1 MKILAIETSADE
13 TAAAITSERRVLS
26 NVIYSQILL
35 HKKWGGIYPSLAK
48 RAHEE
53 KIDNV
58 IAEAI
63 KKFEI
68 RNSKSETNSNYQNS
82 KLKNIDYIAVTQGPG
97 LAVALEV
104 GIKKAKELAQ
114 KYNKKLIAVNHLEGH
129 IYSSFVQ
136 NSKGNPKRDFRFP
149 YLALI
154 VSGGHTE
161 IALFKNHIDYL
172 VLGETRDD
180 AAGEAL
186 DKAAK
191 MLGLGYPGGP
201 AIERL
206 AAEVDNKDFYHFPRP
221 MIASKSLD
229 FSFSGLKTSLFYF
242 LNSHVIARSKATKQ
256 SQKEIATPRL
266 LGARDDKNIVLDIR
280 QLASSFQEAV
290 FETLMVKTELAIKKT
305 GINRLVVGGG
315 VIANLHLRKLL
326 RNLLIKHNGEVYL
339 PPFKY
344 LSGDNAVMIGVAAYY
359 KAKKDLYVKNLNLDR
374 IPRLSLSRE

>member
-1 MKILAIETSADE
+1 M
-13 TAAAITSERRVLS
+13 
-26 NVIYSQILL
+26 
-35 HKKWGGIYPSLAK
+35 
-48 RAHEE
+48 
-53 KIDNV
+53 
-58 IAEAI
+58 
-63 KKFEI
+63 
-68 RNSKSETNSNYQNS
+68 
-82 KLKNIDYIAVTQGPG
+82 
-97 LAVALEV
+97 
-104 GIKKAKELAQ
+104 
-114 KYNKKLIAVNHLEGH
+114 IAVNHLEGH